1 MSPFIYTSKSNQIP
15 NNKSCKIIC
24 LHARLFCSCGF
35 RTWNIKSNATKH
47 HLSWLCACLDRRN
60 RRTNE
65 TRAWFCSPF
74 RIWMWHFPT
83 RFGRG
88 KANLNCWDG
97 PKTFFAAEMSRLQ
110 LTSVTCSNPLA
121 SLYYSWNT
129 QETQELLWPGCVH
142 KLTTCYLLLL
152 NILQTTFRGAE
163 FIPSSFIW
171 LHTGC
176 ILYHVYIICILVQ
189 LPRQTSH
196 ICPARPCTLTS
207 EKRISCCRLP
217 WWPWPGWQ
225 PPSFGGIM
233 IYHDHSH
240 TWSGKRKNMFGY
252 VNGDSRILI

>member
-1 MSPFIYTSKSNQIP
+1 MA
-15 NNKSCKIIC
+15 
-24 LHARLFCSCGF
+24 LRMVLFAFQDLNVTFS
-35 RTWNIKSNATKH
+35 H
-47 HLSWLCACLDRRN
+47 H
-60 RRTNE
+60 
-65 TRAWFCSPF
+65 
-74 RIWMWHFPT
+74 
-83 RFGRG
+83 GKG

-171 LHTGC
+171 HTGR

-189 LPRQTSH
+189 PRQTSH

-225 PPSFGGIM
+225 PPSGGSWYIM
-233 IYHDHSH
+233 IIH
-240 TWSGKRKNMFGY
+240 TPEAEKEKTCLDMSMGIPGSLYRPYIW
-252 VNGDSRILI
+252 

>member
-1 MSPFIYTSKSNQIP
+1 MA
-15 NNKSCKIIC
+15 
-24 LHARLFCSCGF
+24 LRMVLFAFQDLNVTFS
-35 RTWNIKSNATKH
+35 H
-47 HLSWLCACLDRRN
+47 H
-60 RRTNE
+60 
-65 TRAWFCSPF
+65 
-74 RIWMWHFPT
+74 
-83 RFGRG
+83 GRG

-171 LHTGC
+171 HTGR

-189 LPRQTSH
+189 PRQTSH

-207 EKRISCCRLP
+207 EKRISCRRLP

-225 PPSFGGIM
+225 PPSGGSWYIM
-233 IYHDHSH
+233 ISH
-240 TWSGKRKNMFGY
+240 TPEEEKEKTCLDMSMGISG
-252 VNGDSRILI
+252 S